1 MERDR
6 PTRPELTRRRY
17 LAAGATATTVALAG
31 CATVVDWIFGHAL
44 EEVNVVNDTD
54 REIAGTVTVTGP
66 EGEVL
71 DGTFGLGPSDEDD
84 PEEGDIE
91 TYDDVWTGA
100 GRYEVT
106 VDLDEELD
114 GTRTAST
121 TVTVDD
127 PDDELLIIAVGI
139 EEVDGTIAFGVGDGF
154 TDAWPGDEW

>member
-1 MERDR
+1 MKQDR

-31 CATVVDWIFGHAL
+31 CTTVVDWLFGQAL
-44 EEVNVVNDTD
+44 EEVNVFNDTD
-54 REIAGTVTVTGP
+54 GEIAGTVTVTGP

-121 TVTVDD
+121 TVTIDD
-127 PDDELLIIAVGI
+127 PDDELLIIAVGV
-139 EEVDGTIAFGVGDGF
+139 EEVDGTIEFGVGDGF
-154 TDAWPGDEW
+154 LDAWPGDR